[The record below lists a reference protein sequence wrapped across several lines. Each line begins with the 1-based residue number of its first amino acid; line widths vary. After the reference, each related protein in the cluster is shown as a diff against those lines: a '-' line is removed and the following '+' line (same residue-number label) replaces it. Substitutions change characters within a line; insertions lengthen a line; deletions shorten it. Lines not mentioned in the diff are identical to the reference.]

1 MANLGTVV
9 NPTTDKNE
17 RRSTR
22 IPETVRLSVS
32 GESKL
37 GNMFSESTLTLAVNC
52 HGCIYPSR
60 NEHRTGSWVTL
71 EFPSQTSVPQNRP
84 VRAQVK
90 FVRAPRYQNDH
101 YEIGVELETPANVWR
116 IVSTPEDWLP
126 VPELIT
132 DTVDSSLEA
141 THSTASHGPRVLEPD
156 MPARVTASP
165 DQLLRTLEKNLR
177 QAAENAV
184 ASAVSSQLN
193 PAINQAITAIDKL
206 SQVTARQIEEHGS
219 RCKSMLIHSAQD
231 ELRSQLQAD
240 LTQSEEQLRKQLGMA
255 LNEIQETS
263 QTLQNNATSEG
274 HLVLAESVD
283 FLKLA
288 STELQRQYT
297 DQLRET
303 TDRASAEL
311 SAETVR
317 FSDRQFALLAKQSQ
331 SAVGE
336 SSALMETRAAEA
348 RSQIETTA
356 HAMLADFQ
364 QKASAEI
371 EQAAITVQQNFMLSL
386 TSFADEAR
394 AQLETKQ
401 RAWLD
406 EMARLNEQQCEQFR
420 GRLDEILRSSL
431 VTAISSVN
439 EHSTAL
445 LKSMTKDPGQR
456 T

>member
-1 MANLGTVV
+1 
-9 NPTTDKNE
+9 
-17 RRSTR
+17 
-22 IPETVRLSVS
+22 
-32 GESKL
+32 
-37 GNMFSESTLTLAVNC
+37 
-52 HGCIYPSR
+52 
-60 NEHRTGSWVTL
+60 
-71 EFPSQTSVPQNRP
+71 
-84 VRAQVK
+84 
-90 FVRAPRYQNDH
+90 
-101 YEIGVELETPANVWR
+101 
-116 IVSTPEDWLP
+116 
-126 VPELIT
+126 
-132 DTVDSSLEA
+132 
-141 THSTASHGPRVLEPD
+141 VLEPD
-156 MPARVTASP
+156 VPARVTASP

-283 FLKLA
+283 FLKQA

-371 EQAAITVQQNFMLSL
+371 EQAAKPDRATPVGTARKSPQKHRVAVCSEVRRPEWRA
-386 TSFADEAR
+386 TSGRSCWWTEPRGAR
-394 AQLETKQ
+394 VRSRRSTRQ
-401 RAWLD
+401 RCAL
-406 EMARLNEQQCEQFR
+406 APCQA
-420 GRLDEILRSSL
+420 GSS
-431 VTAISSVN
+431 
-439 EHSTAL
+439 
-445 LKSMTKDPGQR
+445 R
-456 T
+456 

>member
-1 MANLGTVV
+1 
-9 NPTTDKNE
+9 
-17 RRSTR
+17 
-22 IPETVRLSVS
+22 
-32 GESKL
+32 
-37 GNMFSESTLTLAVNC
+37 
-52 HGCIYPSR
+52 
-60 NEHRTGSWVTL
+60 
-71 EFPSQTSVPQNRP
+71 
-84 VRAQVK
+84 
-90 FVRAPRYQNDH
+90 
-101 YEIGVELETPANVWR
+101 
-116 IVSTPEDWLP
+116 
-126 VPELIT
+126 
-132 DTVDSSLEA
+132 
-141 THSTASHGPRVLEPD
+141 
-156 MPARVTASP
+156 
-165 DQLLRTLEKNLR
+165 
-177 QAAENAV
+177 
-184 ASAVSSQLN
+184 VSSQLN

-283 FLKLA
+283 FLKQA